1 MKAQRQESDI
11 PASNSGP
18 RRFPTKLE
26 LEAARAIARSNL
38 LPEVLQNS
46 TFQKE
51 GIEEALNQDY
61 LIDYFSIGVIM
72 DARIEWVALSTRSR
86 SALTKALK
94 YIGNSEITRKPHF
107 SLTDISS
114 LQIGDLRDQPNVGTT
129 TLMDL
134 IIELQSL
141 SALNN
146 SVRLS
151 KENGTAF
158 KDTEL
163 NSSSDN
169 SLEKIRA
176 NISNASSIELLQEAM
191 LRYLSEVMIVQEK
204 EIEIWRV
211 RLPWLTTTPETLASI
226 GKRFGLT
233 RERIRQ
239 VSRKA
244 ERYPFLLD
252 TPVQVLQTIQNA
264 ILETETYQ
272 DFVDE
277 LIDCEVVTN
286 RNFGIGILRQ
296 LALALG
302 QEEAAS
308 DLEGAIYRWSQS
320 SPYWD
325 KELK

>member
-1 MKAQRQESDI
+1 MKAQRQERDM
-11 PASNSGP
+11 PASNTGP

-26 LEAARAIARSNL
+26 LEAARAIARFDTQ
-38 LPEVLQNS
+38 PEVLQNP
-46 TFQKE
+46 TIQRE
-51 GIEEALNQDY
+51 EIEEASNQDY
-61 LIDYFSIGVIM
+61 LIDYFSTGVIM
-72 DARIEWVALSTRSR
+72 DARIEWVALSTRCR
-86 SALTKALK
+86 SALSKALK

-107 SLTDISS
+107 SLKEISS

-134 IIELQSL
+134 VVELQSL
-141 SALNN
+141 SALNK

-151 KENGTAF
+151 KENGAVF
-158 KDTEL
+158 KNNEL
-163 NSSSDN
+163 KYSSED

-176 NISNASSIELLQEAM
+176 DISKADSIELLQEAM
-191 LRYLSEVMIVQEK
+191 LRYLSEVMIVQNK

-226 GKRFGLT
+226 GRRFGLT

-239 VSRKA
+239 VSKKA

-277 LIDCEVVTN
+277 LIDCEVVTD
-286 RNFGIGILRQ
+286 RNFGVGILRQ

-320 SPYWD
+320 SPY
-325 KELK
+325 